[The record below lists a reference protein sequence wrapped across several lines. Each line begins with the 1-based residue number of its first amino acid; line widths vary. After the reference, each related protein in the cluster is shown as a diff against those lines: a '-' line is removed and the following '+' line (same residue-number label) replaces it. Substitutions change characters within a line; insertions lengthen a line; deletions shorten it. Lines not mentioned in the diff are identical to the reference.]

1 MIGLAIVLSLVASGS
16 KVHHKKHNALGN
28 IVLNGEKQQVN
39 WTDGDSFKFKEG
51 KFKGAGTRLQGY
63 NTLEAYGPVHRWGEW
78 TAQELFELAEDSA
91 AHAAMKT
98 WECTT
103 DEKKDGY

>member
-1 MIGLAIVLSLVASGS
+1 MLTALSLALVLAGS
-16 KVHHKKHNALGN
+16 NVHHKKHNAEGA
-28 IVLNGEKQQVN
+28 IVLNDDRTAVN
-39 WTDGDSFKFKEG
+39 WTDGDSFKIQDG

-78 TAQELFELAEDSA
+78 SAQELFELAEESA
-91 AHAAMKT
+91 PHAAMKT

-103 DEKKDGY
+103 D